1 MNVILQAATSQTYSV
16 LCTGTGGSIS
26 KAVTLAPEG
35 ACSATPAVKAR
46 HVATS
51 RAIAAA
57 RRAVATGTAGP
68 RHSGGQ

>member
-1 MNVILQAATSQTYSV
+1 
-16 LCTGTGGSIS
+16 
-26 KAVTLAPEG
+26 
-35 ACSATPAVKAR
+35 VKAR

-57 RRAVATGTAGP
+57 RRAVAAGSAGP